1 MEPIKTTQHPHIAIL
16 MATYNGEK
24 YLAEQLVSILG
35 QTNHDWH
42 LYIHDDG
49 SKDNTVS
56 ILNDYARNHPDII
69 TVLEYPPQGGAHS
82 NFMSMLEKV
91 EADYYMFSDQ
101 DDVWMPGK
109 IQLTL
114 QKMREMEDT
123 YSVSAPLVAFCDLQV
138 VNSRLEMKNAS
149 FFHARG
155 IERMVFKER
164 FFHLANMVPGCA
176 MLFNRKARDAAAHPF
191 PKNKYIIH
199 DYQIVLNALSHG
211 GHIAGIP
218 EPLISYRQHE
228 DNVVGVGEKSETVV
242 NRLKSLGAVFKENKE
257 RYQAVKSITRLP
269 LFTYLIIKIQSLFL
283 ISRK

>member
-1 MEPIKTTQHPHIAIL
+1 MEQIRTTQHPRIAIL

-24 YLAEQLVSILG
+24 YLAEQIGSILG

-49 SKDNTVS
+49 SKDDTAA
-56 ILNDYARNHPDII
+56 ILNDHARKHPDEI
-69 TVLEYPPQGGAHS
+69 TVMEYPPQGGALS
-82 NFMSMLEKV
+82 NFMSLLERV

-101 DDVWMPGK
+101 DDVWMPEK
-109 IQLTL
+109 VQLTL
-114 QKMREMEDT
+114 QKMREMEAT
-123 YSVSAPLVAFCDLQV
+123 YSANVPLVSFCDLQV
-138 VNSRLEMKNAS
+138 VSSRLELKDAS

-164 FFHLANMVPGCA
+164 FFHLANMVPGCT
-176 MLFNRKARDAAAHPF
+176 MLFNRIARDTARPYQES
-191 PKNKYIIH
+191 KYIIH
-199 DYQIVLNALSHG
+199 DYHIVLNALAHG

-218 EPLISYRQHE
+218 QPLISYRQHE
-228 DNVVGVGEKSETVV
+228 DNVVGVGEKSETIA
-242 NRLKSLGAVFKENKE
+242 NRLKSLGAVIKENKE
-257 RYQAVKSITRLP
+257 RYQAVKSITGLP